1 MRSRAMEPSEEER
14 QAAERV
20 RSWLLL
26 ATGVLL
32 AIPLFLLLARHVL
45 GW

>member
-1 MRSRAMEPSEEER
+1 LRSRPMEPSEEER
-14 QAAERV
+14 QAAERA

-32 AIPLFLLLARHVL
+32 VIPLFLLLVRHVL